1 MLNTI
6 KMFNQ
11 NIERK
16 FWEVVIPLMRKE
28 PEIVEKLAGIG
39 LFFADRVPK
48 KNLLVQSLFW
58 ICMGLTLGLGIGILL
73 P

>member
-1 MLNTI
+1 MINTI

-16 FWEVVIPLMRKE
+16 FWEIVIPLMRKE
-28 PEIVEKLAGIG
+28 PKIVGKLVAIG
-39 LFFADRVPK
+39 YYFMGRIPK
-48 KNLLVQSLFW
+48 QNFLVQSIFW
-58 ICMGLTLGLGIGILL
+58 ICIGLSLGLGIGILL